1 MGEAMNEELMK
12 LIAQMNGGY
21 YIDPDS
27 GRMYQAQYSG
37 GTEATEP
44 QLQGFIGTDATYDGK
59 GFSVGTPVTHYDL
72 SGNKGMSYN
81 VPKPEPMFDGLGD
94 FIKSIA
100 PVVLAAAGMNYAFPN
115 GGVGFGGNLPIDA
128 GGGGA
133 GMDIGAGAGG
143 SGGGFEAAPWTS
155 AAADSQAA
163 NQALG
168 LGANSAFSGGV
179 SGIPASGSSWL
190 STIADAVGGKG
201 NLQLLGALGGGLLGG
216 TSKPATNQTT
226 QRMDPRMDSYVYEGL
241 LPRVNSLYQS
251 QLDPNSQYQKDRAAL
266 KGKAKGLLG
275 I

>member
-37 GTEATEP
+37 ATEATEP

-81 VPKPEPMFDGLGD
+81 VQEPEPMFDGFGD
-94 FIKSIA
+94 FIKTIA
-100 PVVLAAAGMNYAFPN
+100 PVALAAVGMNYAFPN

-143 SGGGFEAAPWTS
+143 AGEGFGSIPTDGLNGAF
-155 AAADSQAA
+155 
-163 NQALG
+163 LG
-168 LGANSAFSGGV
+168 EGTT
-179 SGIPASGSSWL
+179 SGIPAWDKALTGSSGGSWL
-190 STIADAVGGKG
+190 SSIANAVGGKG

-226 QRMDPRMDSYVYEGL
+226 QRMDPRMDAYVYEGL